1 MRRSL
6 GIMGELEDQYDRD
19 KKSYSDSKYSTFIQR
34 EQNDPRV
41 KMNRQQGDIFLQ
53 YQKGALSREEAT
65 DKILRHALKSRRRQ
79 LFKHDDD
86 DVQGAEG
93 EKESEDDEEFFDTS
107 DVIFSPEDRERALIR
122 KNIQTDKV
130 LDLIA
135 NTAPTVAQQA
145 QTPTI
150 AQQADM
156 HNLRT
161 TAERKPTQKFTPSAY
176 NNQQKTKK
184 KKKSGSEKRRR
195 CKIRQTESEK
205 EKEKI

>member
-1 MRRSL
+1 M
-6 GIMGELEDQYDRD
+6 
-19 KKSYSDSKYSTFIQR
+19 F
-34 EQNDPRV
+34 
-41 KMNRQQGDIFLQ
+41 FLQ
-53 YQKGALSREEAT
+53 YQKGALSREKAT
-65 DKILRHALKSRRRQ
+65 DKILHHALKSRRRQ

-93 EKESEDDEEFFDTS
+93 GKESEDDEEEFFDTS

-135 NTAPTVAQQA
+135 NTTPTVAQQA
-145 QTPTI
+145 QTPTV

-156 HNLRT
+156 YNLRT
-161 TAERKPTQKFTPSAY
+161 TAERKPTQKFTPSTY

-184 KKKSGSEKRRR
+184 KKQSGSEKRRR

-205 EKEKI
+205 EKI

>member
-1 MRRSL
+1 
-6 GIMGELEDQYDRD
+6 MGELEDQYDRD
-19 KKSYSDSKYSTFIQR
+19 KKKSYSDSKYSTFIQR
-34 EQNDPRV
+34 EQNDPCV
-41 KMNRQQGDIFLQ
+41 KMTKQQGDIFLQ
-53 YQKGALSREEAT
+53 YQKGALSEEEAT
-65 DKILRHALKSRRRQ
+65 DKILHHALKSRRRQ

-86 DVQGAEG
+86 DDDDDDVQGAEG
-93 EKESEDDEEFFDTS
+93 GKDSEDDEEFFDTS
-107 DVIFSPEDRERALIR
+107 DVIFSPENREEALIK

-135 NTAPTVAQQA
+135 NTTPTVAQQA

-156 HNLRT
+156 YNLRT
-161 TAERKPTQKFTPSAY
+161 TVERKPTQKFTPSTY

-195 CKIRQTESEK
+195 RKIRQTESEK